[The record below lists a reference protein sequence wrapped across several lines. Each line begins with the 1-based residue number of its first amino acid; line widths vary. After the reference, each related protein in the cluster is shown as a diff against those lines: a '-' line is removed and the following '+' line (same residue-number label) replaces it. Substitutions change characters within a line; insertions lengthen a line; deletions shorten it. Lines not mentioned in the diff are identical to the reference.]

1 MIFEDFSSA
10 HLTVL
15 LTVFGIAFLMGAIA
29 NKTNFCT
36 MGAVSDLVN
45 IGDSGRMRAW
55 MLAMAVALIGVVI
68 LEAGGFGSVDST
80 LPPYRGSNFAWLEY
94 IIGGVLFGIGMTLG
108 SGCGNKSLIRI
119 GGGNIKSVFLFL
131 IISTCAYFMIN
142 PFPGTDDTIYSFVFH
157 PWTSPASANL
167 LTHQDLG
174 SVIGSAAGFSI
185 DTMRTVIGL
194 LVALVL
200 FWFIFKSAEFR
211 SSFDNKLGGFS
222 IGAAVLAAW
231 FATSSM
237 VTISADG
244 EEMNWQEYA
253 SPSSW
258 DMLEDNADA
267 RPRDVGPQS
276 FTFINPIGQTLRYT
290 VKGFDNAYLTF
301 GIVAVL
307 GVILGSLA
315 WSLISRSF
323 RIEWFASTKD
333 FITHLIGG
341 ILMGVGGVL
350 ALGCTIGQGITGV
363 STLSMGSILALLSI
377 IFGSALTMKVQYYK
391 MIHEEDATIIKAIV
405 SSLVD
410 FKLLPEKF
418 RSLEN
423 Y

>member
-15 LTVFGIAFLMGAIA
+15 LTAFGIAFLMGAIA

-36 MGAVSDLVN
+36 MGAVSDMVN
-45 IGDSGRMRAW
+45 IGDTGRMRAW
-55 MLAMAVALIGVVI
+55 MLAMAVAMIGVVV

-94 IIGGVLFGIGMTLG
+94 IIGGTLFGIGMTLG
-108 SGCGNKSLIRI
+108 SGCGNKTLVRI
-119 GGGNIKSVFLFL
+119 GAGNIKSVVLFL

-142 PFPGTDDTIYSFVFH
+142 PFPGSDSTLYSLLFH
-157 PWTSPASANL
+157 PWTSPLSVSLA
-167 LTHQDLG
+167 THQDLG
-174 SVIGSAAGFSI
+174 SVMGNILDVNIA
-185 DTMRTVIGL
+185 TTRTVTGL
-194 LVALVL
+194 LVAAILL
-200 FWFIFKSAEFR
+200 WFIFKSEEFR
-211 SSFDNKLGGFS
+211 SSFDNKLGGFT

-237 VTISADG
+237 VTIIADD
-244 EEMNWQEYA
+244 EEMNWQEYT

-258 DMLEDNADA
+258 DMIEDDADA
-267 RPRDVGPQS
+267 RPRDTGPQS

-290 VKGFDNAYLTF
+290 VKDFDNAYLTF
-301 GIVAVL
+301 GVVAVL
-307 GVILGSLA
+307 GVILGSFI
-315 WSLISRSF
+315 WSLMSKSF
-323 RIEWFASTKD
+323 RIEWFASGKD

-350 ALGCTIGQGITGV
+350 ALGCTIGQGITGI
-363 STLSMGSILALLSI
+363 STLSMGSVLVLLSI
-377 IFGSALTMKVQYYK
+377 IFGSALTMKIQYYK
-391 MIHEEDATIIKAIV
+391 LIHEDEATFIKALV

-410 FKLLPEKF
+410 FKLLPEKL

>member
-10 HLTVL
+10 HQTVL

-55 MLAMAVALIGVVI
+55 MLAMAVAIIGVVV
-68 LEAGGFGSVDST
+68 LEAGGFGSLDST

-94 IIGGVLFGIGMTLG
+94 VIGGTLFGIGMTLG

-119 GGGNIKSVFLFL
+119 GGGNIKSIVLFL
-131 IISTCAYFMIN
+131 VISTCAYFMIN
-142 PFPGTDDTIYSFVFH
+142 PFPGSDSTLYSLLFY
-157 PWTSPASANL
+157 PWTNPLTANL
-167 LTHQDLG
+167 ATHQDLG
-174 SVIGSAAGFSI
+174 SVVGSALSTSI
-185 DTMRTVIGL
+185 DTTRTVIGL
-194 LVALVL
+194 LAATVL
-200 FWFIFKSAEFR
+200 LGFIFKSADFR
-211 SSFDNKLGGFS
+211 SSFDNKLGGFT

-231 FATSSM
+231 FATTSM
-237 VTISADG
+237 VTIAADG

-290 VKGFDNAYLTF
+290 LKDFDNAYLTF
-301 GIVAVL
+301 GVVAVL
-307 GVILGSLA
+307 GVILGSFIWA
-315 WSLISRSF
+315 LISKSF
-323 RIEWFASTKD
+323 RIEWFASTRD
-333 FITHLIGG
+333 FVTHLIGG

-377 IFGSALTMKVQYYK
+377 IFGSALTMKIQYYK
-391 MIHEEDATIIKAIV
+391 LIHEDEATFIKALV

-410 FKLLPEKF
+410 FKLLPEKL

>member
-1 MIFEDFSSA
+1 
-10 HLTVL
+10 
-15 LTVFGIAFLMGAIA
+15 
-29 NKTNFCT
+29 

-55 MLAMAVALIGVVI
+55 MLAMAVAIIGVVI
-68 LEAGGFGSVDST
+68 LEAGGFVSVDST

-94 IIGGVLFGIGMTLG
+94 IIGGALFGIGMTLG
-108 SGCGNKSLIRI
+108 SGCGNKSLVRI
-119 GGGNIKSVFLFL
+119 GGGNIKSVVLF
-131 IISTCAYFMIN
+131 IVISTCAYFMIN
-142 PFPGTDDTIYSFVFH
+142 PFPGSDSTIYSLIFH
-157 PWTSPASANL
+157 PWTSPLSASLA
-167 LTHQDLG
+167 THQDLG
-174 SVIGSAAGFSI
+174 SVVGSALGTSI
-185 DTMRTVIGL
+185 DTTRIVIGL
-194 LVALVL
+194 IAAAALL
-200 FWFIFKSAEFR
+200 WFIFKSKDFR
-211 SSFDNKLGGFS
+211 GSFDNKLGGFA

-237 VTISADG
+237 VTIVADD

-253 SPSSW
+253 TPASW
-258 DMLEDNADA
+258 DMIEDDADA

-290 VKGFDNAYLTF
+290 IKDFDSAYLTV

-307 GVILGSLA
+307 GVILGSFV
-315 WSLISRSF
+315 WSLISKSF
-323 RIEWFASTKD
+323 RVEWFASKSD

-350 ALGCTIGQGITGV
+350 ALGCTIGQGITGI
-363 STLSMGSILALLSI
+363 STLSMGSVLALLSI
-377 IFGSALTMKVQYYK
+377 IFGSALTMKIQYYK
-391 MIHEEDATIIKAIV
+391 LIHEDEATFIKALV

-410 FKLLPEKF
+410 FKLLPEKL